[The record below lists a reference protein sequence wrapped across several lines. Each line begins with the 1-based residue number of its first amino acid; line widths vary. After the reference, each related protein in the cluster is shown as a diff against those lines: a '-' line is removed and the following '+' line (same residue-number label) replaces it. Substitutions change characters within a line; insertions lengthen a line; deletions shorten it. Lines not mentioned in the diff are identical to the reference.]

1 MRAVTPT
8 SEAPSDGVLL
18 RVATIADVEDLVRV
32 SRAAIEVSAVEHY
45 AAEQRTA
52 WADRRTIEFHRTL
65 LGETHT
71 VVAVIDDV
79 VAGFV
84 SVALD
89 ATPRLV
95 RGEVDQLFVDPAF
108 GGRGI
113 ARALLADVD
122 RIATAAGLDELT
134 THASW
139 RAVPVFERAGY
150 VRGATEEAT
159 IGDVVLTRAAMR
171 KRLARSS

>member
-1 MRAVTPT
+1 V
-8 SEAPSDGVLL
+8 L

-32 SRAAIEVSAVEHY
+32 SRAAIEVSAAEHY
-45 AAEQRTA
+45 AVEQRAA
-52 WADRRTIEFHRTL
+52 WADRRTTEFHHTL
-65 LGETHT
+65 LSETCT
-71 VVAVIDDV
+71 VVAVVGGVI
-79 VAGFV
+79 AGFV

-113 ARALLADVD
+113 ARTLLVD
-122 RIATAAGLDELT
+122 IDRVATEAGLDELT

-150 VRGATEEAT
+150 VRGVTEEAS
-159 IGDVVLTRAAMR
+159 IGEVVLTRAAMR
-171 KRLARSS
+171 RRLARSSSDAQPS